1 MGQTLDHVK
10 DWLNS
15 VDIRYTEGVQSLNW
29 SKIMKAIVEDVDGFF
44 EDGGWNF
51 LDSNQADEAEMEED
65 SDSEDDEFRMSESD
79 ASDVNDEDSE
89 DDYSSE
95 DVSED
100 EDLSGELDSDESEGK
115 DWSDLEREAAES
127 MKMVMMIIIPEGI
140 GICIRNINIIKGHRS
155 RVHLRHHDDIISII
169 TKAQAHLNLKTITV
183 IVIA

>member
-1 MGQTLDHVK
+1 MG
-10 DWLNS
+10 
-15 VDIRYTEGVQSLNW
+15 
-29 SKIMKAIVEDVDGFF
+29 
-44 EDGGWNF
+44 
-51 LDSNQADEAEMEED
+51 EMEED

-183 IVIA
+183 IVIAIKGNAIIAAVLANTNLTPPKNPNVKVIFICIDIVICILYCKYRFVF